1 MCCPPPPPPLPTD
14 PLPRVSFSFPALT
27 SMHPSFPDCNLT
39 LHVQQVQKDHHVLRH
54 TEVVPRRSSVV
65 QTFELTLPQQL
76 LRQLLQ
82 QLTQGWMTGRG
93 PMSFGR
99 ATPSAISGVIL
110 RPPRLTANAANT
122 QASHCPPPAA
132 SAVPSSDQCKPIIIA
147 TTGGGR
153 IGP

>member
-1 MCCPPPPPPLPTD
+1 
-14 PLPRVSFSFPALT
+14 
-27 SMHPSFPDCNLT
+27 MHPSFPDCNLT

-54 TEVVPRRSSVV
+54 TVVVPRKSSVV

-82 QLTQGWMTGRG
+82 QLAQGLMTGRG

-122 QASHCPPPAA
+122 QASHCPPVLLLLSHWVISA
-132 SAVPSSDQCKPIIIA
+132 SLLSLQLMAVAEFGRRAHRPPIPTCSHCA
-147 TTGGGR
+147 FQG
-153 IGP
+153 